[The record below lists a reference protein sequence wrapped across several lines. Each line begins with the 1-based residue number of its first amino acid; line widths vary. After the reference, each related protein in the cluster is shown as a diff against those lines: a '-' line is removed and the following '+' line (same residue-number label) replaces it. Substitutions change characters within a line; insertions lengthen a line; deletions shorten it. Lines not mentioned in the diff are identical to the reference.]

1 MMTLAEKTEESIA
14 FIRGKTALRPEI
26 AMVLGS
32 GLGGMG
38 DRLEDACVIPYETIP
53 HFVRSTAP
61 GHAGRLLI
69 GRLGGRAVFCMQG
82 RFHYFEGYP
91 MGELTYPV
99 RVMGKLGIKNLVI
112 TNSAG
117 GLNKDWKPG
126 DLMLITDHI
135 NFMGN
140 NPLIGPNADGF
151 GPRFSDMT
159 TAYTPAL
166 LELARKTSADLGI
179 QLHEGVYLGY
189 MGPSYET
196 PAEIRLFQSFGVSAC
211 GMSTVPE
218 VITARHCGVNILA
231 ISCITNLAAGILDKA
246 IVSDEVNETA
256 GIAGEKFSR
265 LLMEIVRRMETGG
278 K

>member
-1 MMTLAEKTEESIA
+1 MTLNEKTAQSIA
-14 FIRGKTALRPEI
+14 AIYEKTPLRPEL
-26 AMVLGS
+26 ALVLGS

-38 DRLEDACVIPYETIP
+38 ERLEEACVIPYETIP
-53 HFVRSTAP
+53 HFARSTAP

-69 GRLGGRAVFCMQG
+69 GRLGGKAVLCMQG

-91 MGELTYPV
+91 MSELTYPV
-99 RVMGKLGIKNLVI
+99 RVMGKMGIQTLVI

-117 GLNKDWKPG
+117 GLNKNWKPG

-140 NPLIGPNADGF
+140 NPLIGPNADDF
-151 GPRFSDMT
+151 GPRFPDMT

-166 LELARKTSADLGI
+166 QDLARKTAVDLDI
-179 QLHEGVYLGY
+179 QLREGVYLGY
-189 MGPSYET
+189 MGPSFET

-218 VITARHCGVNILA
+218 VIAARHCGLDILA
-231 ISCITNLAAGILDKA
+231 ISCITNLAAGILAQA
-246 IVSDEVNETA
+246 ISSDEVNETA
-256 GIAGEKFSR
+256 GIAGERFSR
-265 LLMEIVRRMETGG
+265 LLTEIVRRI
-278 K
+278 